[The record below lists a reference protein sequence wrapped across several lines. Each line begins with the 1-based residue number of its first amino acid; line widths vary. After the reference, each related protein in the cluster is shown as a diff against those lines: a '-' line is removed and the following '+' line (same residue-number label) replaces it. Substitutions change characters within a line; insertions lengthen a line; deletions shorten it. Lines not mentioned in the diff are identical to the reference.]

1 MNQPSFFKDSRTF
14 IIMWAGKTVSSLG
27 SGMTSFALL
36 LWVYQVKGT
45 ATSVTLMA
53 LFAYL
58 PSIAVDFLAGAAV
71 EPLDKKKVMLASI
84 LASSL
89 GTVALLALHDT
100 GALTVGWLYAVS
112 AFLSL
117 TSAFQS
123 PAVNVAV
130 TILVR
135 PEHYPRASGL
145 QSMSDAIQTMAA
157 PVLATLLFTTG
168 GLSSVLTIDLVS
180 FGCCFLLILSFVQI
194 PAQPAQPTSP
204 SLLRSALDGLV
215 WLREHTA
222 LFKLI
227 EFMAFVNLLAYLTG
241 FGLQEAMIL
250 ARTGNN
256 QAVLSVVVAASG
268 VGTLAGSLGVTI
280 GRRVPKRR
288 VRAAL
293 IACAASFAFGDTLLA
308 LGRSAA
314 VWILGML
321 GTYLPL
327 PYLDANLTT
336 VMRTTIPVPMQARVF
351 SARDTLQF
359 CTIPLGLLVGGP
371 LADHVFEPVMRAQG
385 RLGHALSLM
394 VGTGP
399 GAGMA
404 VMFLLTAIIGT
415 VTSLVASRA
424 QAFDVLG

>member
-1 MNQPSFFKDSRTF
+1 MNQPSFFKNSRTF
-14 IIMWAGKTVSSLG
+14 LVLLAAKTVSSLG
-27 SGMTSFALL
+27 SGMTSFALI

-58 PSIAVDFLAGAAV
+58 PSIAVAFLAGAAV

-84 LASSL
+84 LAASL
-89 GTVALLALHDT
+89 GTVALLALNGA
-100 GALTVGWLYAVS
+100 GALTVGCLYAVS

-145 QSMSDAIQTMAA
+145 ESMGDALQSMAA

-168 GLSSVLTIDLVS
+168 GLSSVLTVDLIS
-180 FGCCFLLILSFVQI
+180 FACCFLAILAFVHI
-194 PAQPAQPTSP
+194 PAQPTQPAPSSLAQ
-204 SLLRSALDGLV
+204 SALDGLR
-215 WLREHTA
+215 WLREHPA
-222 LFKLI
+222 LLKLI

-280 GRRVPKRR
+280 RRRAPKRR

-293 IACAASFAFGDTLLA
+293 VACAASFAFGDTLLA
-308 LGRSAA
+308 LGRSTA

-371 LADHVFEPVMRAQG
+371 LADHVFEPMMQG
-385 RLGHALSLM
+385 RLGHALSLV
-394 VGTGP
+394 VGAGP

-404 VMFLLTAIIGT
+404 VMFVLTAIIGT

-424 QAFDVLG
+424 KAFDLLG